1 MKKLL
6 LICLTAFFI
15 FGAAQEKKISFAKE
29 LNYQYVENNTPQ
41 PALKMYASNTNEFLT
56 QTSFKDIPMY
66 YYTDGLGTTV
76 VSLAMNN
83 RLNSS
88 LNSWM
93 LYGMGGY
100 SGYGE
105 PEKESFTL
113 EVEKLDTKETILGIP
128 CSHFLLSLKD
138 GGRKDE
144 KMKLCI
150 DEKSPVNNFSVLNG
164 IINQYVRKS
173 KLKNSGLNG
182 MILKGAPEKEY
193 SKEYIVLTSIKD
205 SKDFIYFDHKR
216 AMTDQQRK
224 MDSIMLAYKKMDE
237 EYASAD
243 SAAVA
248 VDSVAAI
255 ADPYAY
261 ENYYAIPDYVS
272 EYKKAQDEDGSLAIT
287 NIPNENLWKGLPKH
301 CKNFEKDLPEF
312 KNKDLKKHLKNYVGQ
327 MCDMYL
333 TQSGSHNVGIKL
345 TLDEIRREVL
355 YLNEVHDQ
363 LDESDQKKLK
373 NYLKNLD

>member
-6 LICLTAFFI
+6 LICLTASFI

-29 LNYQYVENNTPQ
+29 LNYQFVGKEASR
-41 PALKMYASNTNEFLT
+41 PALKMYASNSNEFLT
-56 QTSFKDIPMY
+56 KLDIRETPMY

-76 VSLAMNN
+76 VSLALNN
-83 RLNSS
+83 HLDGY

-93 LYGMGGY
+93 FYGMGDFY
-100 SGYGE
+100 
-105 PEKESFTL
+105 EKDDKQPFTL
-113 EVEKLDTKETILGIP
+113 ETQKLDTKETILGIP

-138 GGRKDE
+138 GERKDE
-144 KMKLCI
+144 KVKLCI
-150 DEKSPVNNFSVLNG
+150 DDKSPVSNFSVLNG
-164 IINQYVRKS
+164 ILNQYMGKS
-173 KLKNSGLNG
+173 KLKDSGLKG
-182 MILKGAPEKEY
+182 MILKGGPEKDY
-193 SKEYIVLTSIKD
+193 DKEYIVLASLKD
-205 SKDFIYFDHKR
+205 TKDFVYFDHKK
-216 AMTDQQRK
+216 AMTDQQKK
-224 MDSIMLAYKKMDE
+224 MDSIMLSYKKMEE

-248 VDSVAAI
+248 VDSVAAV

-261 ENYYAIPDYVS
+261 DNYYAIPDYVS